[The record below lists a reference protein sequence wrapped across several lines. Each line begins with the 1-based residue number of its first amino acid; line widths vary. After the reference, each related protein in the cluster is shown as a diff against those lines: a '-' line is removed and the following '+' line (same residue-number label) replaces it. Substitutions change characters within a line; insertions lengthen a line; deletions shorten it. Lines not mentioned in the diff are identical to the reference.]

1 VLDYFLCGVRAADG
15 GRSGRTGA
23 MADGCAQLRP
33 RRAPLLGLRG
43 PGLRIFSRG
52 GCSLSVQRAA
62 CAVSRSRSP

>member
-23 MADGCAQLRP
+23 VADGCAQLRP
-33 RRAPLLGLRG
+33 RRAPLLGLLR

-52 GCSLSVQRAA
+52 GWMQSQRAA
-62 CAVSRSRSP
+62 CAREP